1 VYQSKR
7 SAAGKRMLL
16 KHDHSEL
23 DDLLAAF
30 FRNLAAGDLAQSFDN
45 LDLFWARLG
54 IHIRAEHLHLF
65 PTLLHALSHPQSK
78 KAGGRRPSFDAA
90 GNTIARLRADHHF
103 FMTELAA
110 AIKQLREIRQNAHS
124 DKPALIE
131 NVRGR
136 IAMVAERLKAHNEL
150 EESDVYPLAEVL
162 LTPADCVILNEKMRK
177 ELDNVPQRFSTGAK

>member
-1 VYQSKR
+1 
-7 SAAGKRMLL
+7 
-16 KHDHSEL
+16 
-23 DDLLAAF
+23 
-30 FRNLAAGDLAQSFDN
+30 
-45 LDLFWARLG
+45 
-54 IHIRAEHLHLF
+54 
-65 PTLLHALSHPQSK
+65 
-78 KAGGRRPSFDAA
+78 
-90 GNTIARLRADHHF
+90 
-103 FMTELAA
+103 MTELAA

-131 NVRGR
+131 NVREK